1 MGSNP
6 IIGTLENAVLRGK
19 IVRTHRL
26 GGRERSRTETHEN
39 TAYLSTI
46 RQLANSEILNV
57 IGCRIT
63 GQEQNA

>member
-1 MGSNP
+1 
-6 IIGTLENAVLRGK
+6 
-19 IVRTHRL
+19 L